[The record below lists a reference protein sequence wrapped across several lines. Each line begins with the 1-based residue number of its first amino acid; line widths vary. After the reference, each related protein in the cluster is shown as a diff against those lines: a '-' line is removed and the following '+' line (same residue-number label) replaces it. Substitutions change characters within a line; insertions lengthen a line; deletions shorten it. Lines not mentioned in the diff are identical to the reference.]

1 MTSRPS
7 RFASVSEE
15 EQLEILD
22 NRHASNTHVANKQAV
37 KIFKDLIAHKI
48 SKDAEKWWMK
58 VGMTGMSFE
67 KLICSTK
74 ELDHAQNMFLRQQ
87 NGEFYKLTSFYSIR
101 YSINRHI
108 CETRVKLGE
117 AEVSILDNKLFPK
130 SNTMFKAMA
139 KKLKVEGRGGIESH
153 PPIEEEDLAKIR
165 KYFTENIEKNATTL
179 QEKVKKITMSHH
191 KMNECFGT
199 LNNEYT
205 HIYLRIFF

>member
-1 MTSRPS
+1 MTSKPS
-7 RFASVSEE
+7 RFASVSDK
-15 EQLEILD
+15 EQSEILD

-37 KIFKDLIAHKI
+37 KIFKDYIDHKI
-48 SKDAEKWWMK
+48 STDAEKWWMK

-74 ELDHAQNMFLRQQ
+74 ELDNALNMFFMELRQQ

-101 YSINRHI
+101 YGINRHI

-130 SNTMFKAMA
+130 SNSMFKAMA

-179 QEKVKKITMSHH
+179 QEKVKKFTMSHH
-191 KMNECFGT
+191 EINELFC
-199 LNNEYT
+199 NAE
-205 HIYLRIFF
+205 